1 MRSVTDGCDAVTDP
15 ETLQLSLT
23 PERIE
28 RYCRDTERSARDTAH
43 ALSALVAVQT
53 FLSTQV
59 EPGQEAYGTIRA
71 ILAEHIDR
79 VQEKLLDEG
88 AKALLPA
95 LRRRDA
101 AAVGRIHGPL
111 SRSGFHTALERAWG
125 ELDPAER
132 AGVAD
137 WAAAWC
143 RDARAR
149 GEAASGYPDAPDLA
163 AAGIDLQEY
172 AALGDVAGFTGR

>member
-1 MRSVTDGCDAVTDP
+1 MIDGCDAVTDP
-15 ETLQLSLT
+15 ETLQLTLT

-28 RYCRDTERSARDTAH
+28 RYCRDTERYARDTSQ

-59 EPGQEAYGTIRA
+59 EPGQQAYGTIRA
-71 ILAEHIDR
+71 ILSEHIDR
-79 VQEKLLDEG
+79 VQERLLDEG
-88 AKALLPA
+88 AEALLPA

-111 SRSGFHTALERAWG
+111 SRSGFFTALERAWAR
-125 ELDPAER
+125 LDPGER
-132 AGVAD
+132 MGISE
-137 WAAAWC
+137 WAVAWC
-143 RDARAR
+143 QDARKR
-149 GEAASGYPDAPDLA
+149 GEAASGFPDAPDLA

-172 AALGDVAGFTGR
+172 AALVDVTGFIER